1 MIVSGLP
8 DGGPQK
14 GKDMDIITKCPICKK
29 VYPVH
34 LTREQ
39 GLRYGDYRAGK
50 GHIQDLLPDLSADD
64 RERLLSGICPECYAF
79 IGEEDDE

>member
-1 MIVSGLP
+1 MVGRR
-8 DGGPQK
+8 K
-14 GKDMDIITKCPICKK
+14 EKVMDIITKCPFCRKES
-29 VYPVH
+29 PVH

-64 RERLLSGICPECYAF
+64 RERLITGICPECFASL
-79 IGEEDDE
+79 GEEDDE